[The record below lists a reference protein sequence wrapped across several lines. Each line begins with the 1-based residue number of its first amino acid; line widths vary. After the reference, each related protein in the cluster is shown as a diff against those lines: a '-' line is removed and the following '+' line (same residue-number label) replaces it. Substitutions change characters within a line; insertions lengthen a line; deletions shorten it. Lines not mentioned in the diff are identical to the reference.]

1 MPKIKTRKAVAKR
14 FTITKSKKVIKRKA
28 GQDHYNARESGATR
42 RNKRRD
48 ISISKTEHKS
58 VRTFVPYA

>member
-14 FTITKSKKVIKRKA
+14 FTITKKKVIKRKA
-28 GQDHYNARESGATR
+28 GQDHFNARESGSTK

-48 ISISKTEHKS
+48 ISIAKTEHKS